1 LPSIDGQRLFVFGED
16 PRVELLRY
24 DQKAQRFDPY
34 LSGLSAGPIDYSI
47 DRNWIAYISYP
58 DMTLWRSRVDGSD
71 KMQLTFPPA
80 RAYLPRWSP
89 DGSKIVFMDARFD
102 APWQIYLVSSSGGS
116 PRALMPPDTG
126 DADPTWTADGK
137 SIVFGKNQENQAHG
151 IYQLDLQTRTVS
163 SISDSNG
170 LTSPRVSPNGRYIAA
185 FGSHESKLMLFDTAT
200 RQWSTLA
207 EGGQLGY
214 NEWSHDGK
222 FIYFRESREGA
233 AELVRVRIKDHTVQ
247 LVLSLRNLP
256 QLDEPFAGWIG
267 LTPDDAPLV
276 MRNRSVQEFYA
287 LDLQFH

>member
-1 LPSIDGQRLFVFGED
+1 
-16 PRVELLRY
+16 
-24 DQKAQRFDPY
+24 
-34 LSGLSAGPIDYSI
+34 
-47 DRNWIAYISYP
+47 
-58 DMTLWRSRVDGSD
+58 
-71 KMQLTFPPA
+71 
-80 RAYLPRWSP
+80 
-89 DGSKIVFMDARFD
+89 
-102 APWQIYLVSSSGGS
+102 
-116 PRALMPPDTG
+116 
-126 DADPTWTADGK
+126 
-137 SIVFGKNQENQAHG
+137 
-151 IYQLDLQTRTVS
+151 
-163 SISDSNG
+163 
-170 LTSPRVSPNGRYIAA
+170 VSPNGRYIAA
-185 FGSHESKLMLFDTAT
+185 FGSHMSKLMLFDTAT

-207 EGGQLGY
+207 EAEHLSY